1 MHILIDN
8 GSDYFFV
15 RLIPIWFFKGRLLHS
30 KRRPFVLP
38 SVIYWYIDGY
48 RCLKNTFSLII

>member
-1 MHILIDN
+1 MIRVDLRTSGLNQMSNSKAMHILIDN

-30 KRRPFVLP
+30 KRRPFAM
-38 SVIYWYIDGY
+38 
-48 RCLKNTFSLII
+48 